1 VRWNQHNDPSLQTSL
16 WEDFLQHVD
25 DGTLPSL
32 PQCSSIV
39 DVLQKMATVEA
50 SILTLCESSKG
61 CQTRQTPPISQVM
74 DPFTQLATASLSMV
88 RSAQCSAEV
97 AITADLQAL
106 SRDTMQACRALKA
119 ALKARAQAGEVREQG
134 QQQLGEVR
142 PQRQSL
148 QELLNDSSSGF
159 AV

>member
-1 VRWNQHNDPSLQTSL
+1 
-16 WEDFLQHVD
+16 
-25 DGTLPSL
+25 
-32 PQCSSIV
+32 
-39 DVLQKMATVEA
+39 MATVEA
-50 SILTLCESSKG
+50 SILTLCEPSKG
-61 CQTRQTPPISQVM
+61 SQTRPTPLISQVM

-106 SRDTMQACRALKA
+106 SRDTMKACRTLKA
-119 ALKARAQAGEVREQG
+119 ALKARAQAEEVREQR
-134 QQQLGEVR
+134 QQQLGELREQRQQQPGEVR

>member
-1 VRWNQHNDPSLQTSL
+1 
-16 WEDFLQHVD
+16 
-25 DGTLPSL
+25 
-32 PQCSSIV
+32 
-39 DVLQKMATVEA
+39 
-50 SILTLCESSKG
+50 
-61 CQTRQTPPISQVM
+61 
-74 DPFTQLATASLSMV
+74 MV

-106 SRDTMQACRALKA
+106 SRDTMKACRTLKA
-119 ALKARAQAGEVREQG
+119 ALKARAQAEEVREQR
-134 QQQLGEVR
+134 QQQLGELREQRQQQLGELREQRQQQPGEVR